1 MAPLGLWEAC
11 GAFRVERL
19 HLASTVEADLGEQAG
34 IIIWTHAGA
43 RPPAAPGGRLAALF
57 AFCRTVIQYDSP
69 VDTPSPHPW
78 SSRWFWIAAIWSGIG
93 LFDATQTVVVMRSEG
108 MHHAWARLFIVLL
121 LAWLPWALA
130 TPVVLRLGHKYPLSR
145 WRRVSTW
152 SVHLAA
158 CATIGLVWATWVA
171 SLEERLN
178 PWAHAPGPPP
188 FAGLW
193 LQKFENGLLSYL
205 VLYATIL
212 LVSHTLDS
220 REQLA
225 LQQTETARLNEQLS
239 KAQLNALRNQ
249 IEPHFLF
256 NTLNAIAGLVRE
268 KRNDAAVSMIA
279 GLSDF
284 LRRVLDDSNRQEV
297 PLGEELQF
305 ALKYLDIQ
313 KVRFG
318 DRLQVSASVPP
329 ELLPAPVPSLI
340 LQPMVENAIK
350 HGIAKRVHGGVIR
363 ITALRSNGKLT
374 LSVYNDGPKLPE
386 GWDKTHSGI
395 GISNVQTR
403 LRGVYGQ
410 AFELCMRNQEPGG
423 VEVSLSVPFK
433 DHSSE
438 DDSSK
443 DDSSKE

>member
-1 MAPLGLWEAC
+1 
-11 GAFRVERL
+11 
-19 HLASTVEADLGEQAG
+19 
-34 IIIWTHAGA
+34 
-43 RPPAAPGGRLAALF
+43 
-57 AFCRTVIQYDSP
+57 
-69 VDTPSPHPW
+69 VDTPSPYSRSP
-78 SSRWFWIAAIWSGIG
+78 RWFWIVAIWSAIG
-93 LFDATQTVVVMRSEG
+93 LFDATQTVFVMRSEG

-130 TPVVLRLGHKYPLSR
+130 TPLVLRLGRQHPLAQ

-152 SVHLAA
+152 GTHVVA
-158 CATIGLVWATWVA
+158 CATIGPVSAAWNA
-171 SLEERLN
+171 SLEELLN
-178 PWAHAPGPPP
+178 PWAHVPGPDR
-188 FAGLW
+188 FADLW
-193 LQKFENGLLSYL
+193 LQKFENGILTYI

-239 KAQLNALRNQ
+239 KAQLNALRRQ

-268 KRNDAAVSMIA
+268 RRNDAAVSMIA

-284 LRRVLDDSNRQEV
+284 LRRVLEDSNRHEV
-297 PLGEELQF
+297 PLEEELDF

-318 DRLQVSASVPP
+318 ERLQVSVSVPTD
-329 ELLPAPVPSLI
+329 LLHAAVPSLI
-340 LQPMVENAIK
+340 LQPMVENAIQ
-350 HGIAKRVHGGVIR
+350 HGIAKRVQGGAIH
-363 ITALRSNGKLT
+363 ITALRSNGRLT
-374 LSVYNDGPKLPE
+374 LNVYNDGPKLPE
-386 GWDKTHSGI
+386 AWEENRSGI

-403 LRGVYGQ
+403 LQGLYGQ
-410 AFELCMRNQEPGG
+410 AFELTMRNQEPGG

-433 DHSSE
+433 G
-438 DDSSK
+438 
-443 DDSSKE
+443 